1 MTRPWTE
8 QEVHRLKMLAKKRVS
23 AAEIAKTLDR
33 HVGSVKKKARGLSLI
48 LSKKVRQVPSSE

>member
-23 AAEIAKTLDR
+23 ATEIAKMLDR
-33 HVGSVKKKARGLSLI
+33 HAGSVKKKARGLSLI

>member
-23 AAEIAKTLDR
+23 AAAIAKTLDR
-33 HVGSVKKKARGLSLI
+33 MWDR
-48 LSKKVRQVPSSE
+48 